1 LGLFGTTIVAL
12 FLALPK
18 ALVAGMAGL
27 ALSGTIAGC
36 LEGAFKDSRTRDSSG
51 FALLI
56 TASGAEF
63 LGLGSAFW
71 GLVLGAVVAALLE
84 RR

>member
-1 LGLFGTTIVAL
+1 
-12 FLALPK
+12 
-18 ALVAGMAGL
+18 
-27 ALSGTIAGC
+27 
-36 LEGAFKDSRTRDSSG
+36 LEGAFKETKRRDSSI

-71 GLVLGAVVAALLE
+71 GLVIGAFVAALLE
-84 RR
+84 KRS